1 MAYLNYDGN
10 IKLANG
16 YQRKYGDNWNS
27 GFLGVGQANQ
37 GYDVV
42 GAYQNFDSSSKKT
55 TTWTITPVVTSGN
68 GTYVWSGDQVN
79 LQNASDGSYLGLYEK
94 FREEDNTY
102 PVASYS
108 KLSTDNVAFGWTVLK
123 YTPDGSNSDPRLSD
137 SDVIYLVATPANNNK
152 NGSLA
157 GVLDTNGYGS
167 KLGFLYLVSG
177 TRLLNRGPGTG
188 MWQVTSL

>member
-16 YQRKYGDNWNS
+16 YQRKYGDNWTS
-27 GFLGVGQANQ
+27 GFLGVGQVNQ

-55 TTWTITPVVTSGN
+55 TWAITPVATSGN

-79 LQNASDGSYLGLYEK
+79 LQSAYDGSYLGLSEK
-94 FREEDNTY
+94 FKEEDNTY

-123 YTPDGSNSDPRLSD
+123 YTPGGNNPDPRLSD

-152 NGSLA
+152 IGSLA

-177 TRLLNRGPGTG
+177 TRLLNRDIGTG